1 MCGLLS
7 MGADPTP
14 AIEQAARKLKINLG
28 MVSMGQGQEIH
39 ARRLL
44 KAALVEGNWVLLQ
57 NCHLCIVYVMELFDL
72 LSSLSKK
79 EAEDEKAG
87 GENGGA
93 GGEGGGESGGVDG
106 PPNPDAPP
114 PPPPKPAF
122 HERFRLWVTTEEHK
136 KFPINFLQIAIKFTN
151 EPPEGIKAN
160 LGRTYAGITQ
170 DFLEICVTY
179 HWRVMLYSLAY
190 LHCTVQERRK
200 YGPLGW
206 CIPYEFNQS
215 DFNASVQF
223 VQNHLDS
230 LQFKKGQKISVS
242 VLLKLNFILSNSG
255 V

>member
-1 MCGLLS
+1 

-14 AIEQAARKLKINLG
+14 FIEQAARKLKINLG
-28 MVSMGQGQEIH
+28 TVSMGQGQEVH

-44 KAALVEGNWVLLQ
+44 KVALSEGNWVLLQ
-57 NCHLCIVYVMELFDL
+57 NCHLCIAYVQELFEMLATMED
-72 LSSLSKK
+72 SDSK
-79 EAEDEKAG
+79 
-87 GENGGA
+87 GGA
-93 GGEGGGESGGVDG
+93 KEDGGDEGGTSGEGSSPGESGGAGASGG
-106 PPNPDAPP
+106 PPPPDAPP
-114 PPPPKPAF
+114 PPPARPAF

-170 DFLEICVTY
+170 DFLEICVTF

-223 VQNHLDS
+223 IQNHLDS

-242 VLLKLNFILSNSG
+242 VPVGPIELT
-255 V
+255 

>member
-1 MCGLLS
+1 

-14 AIEQAARKLKINLG
+14 FIEQAARKLRINLN
-28 MVSMGQGQEIH
+28 MVSMGQGQEVY

-44 KAALVEGNWVLLQ
+44 KSAVVDGTWILLQ
-57 NCHLCIVYVMELFDL
+57 NCHLCTDYIQELFEL
-72 LSSLSKK
+72 LASMGEISHRGSSK
-79 EAEDEKAG
+79 EVTVGEIGGDTGGQAEAAG
-87 GENGGA
+87 GGN
-93 GGEGGGESGGVDG
+93 ESGGG
-106 PPNPDAPP
+106 NAPP
-114 PPPPKPAF
+114 TVSDPLGSSITKPGSV
-122 HERFRLWVTTEEHK
+122 HEQFRLWVTTEEHR

-160 LGRTYAGITQ
+160 LTRTYLGITQ
-170 DFLEICVTY
+170 DFLEICVTN
-179 HWRVMLYSLAY
+179 HWRIMLYSLAY

-223 VQNHLDS
+223 LQNHLDS

-242 VLLKLNFILSNSG
+242 LCSLKSS
-255 V
+255 